1 MQLKSANVEYTRAM
15 EEMNQELDVLASRK
29 VAYFKR
35 SLLTKSCPK
44 AALED
49 EMAVS
54 AVKREAVG
62 LYEQLAAAEARK
74 EELQVVQELIVSSF

>member
-1 MQLKSANVEYTRAM
+1 MTNK
-15 EEMNQELDVLASRK
+15 
-29 VAYFKR
+29 
-35 SLLTKSCPK
+35 LLPK

-74 EELQVVQELIVSSF
+74 EELQVVQQ

>member
-29 VAYFKR
+29 VEYFKWPW
-35 SLLTKSCPK
+35 LTHSYSQ

-74 EELQVVQELIVSSF
+74 EELQVVQWLIVSSF

>member
-1 MQLKSANVEYTRAM
+1 MQPNYLNGRW
-15 EEMNQELDVLASRK
+15 
-29 VAYFKR
+29 
-35 SLLTKSCPK
+35 LTNSHLK